1 LIAHGARKGS
11 PDPADTEADGSHPR
25 ERTAAE
31 RHPGEGPGREG
42 TRSAEVVAF
51 EDAALAFGHHTV
63 WSAANFKLGD
73 GEFVGLIGPNGTG
86 KTSLLRVL
94 LGQLPL
100 ATGGAQVLGRPPGR
114 GNPAIG
120 YVPQRRTLASDLAV
134 RGYDLVLLGLI
145 GHKWGFGPATAAER
159 TAVDEAI
166 ASVGASSYADQPVGL
181 LSGGEQ
187 QRLLIAQA
195 LLTHPRLLLLDEPLA
210 SLDLKSQ
217 HEIVHLVESIRR
229 ERQMAVI
236 LVAHDLNPLLEMLD
250 GIVFILDGR
259 VIAGTL
265 DQVVRSDLLSQLYD
279 TPVHVHVT
287 EDGHR
292 FVVGA

>member
-1 LIAHGARKGS
+1 VERSAPSTTGSRS
-11 PDPADTEADGSHPR
+11 PD
-25 ERTAAE
+25 
-31 RHPGEGPGREG
+31 
-42 TRSAEVVAF
+42 VVAF
-51 EDAALAFGHHTV
+51 ENATLAFGQRAI
-63 WSAANFKLGD
+63 WSTDDFKLAG

-100 ATGGAQVLGRPPGR
+100 ASGHVRVLGRPPGR

-120 YVPQRRTLASDLAV
+120 YVPQRRNLSSDLSV
-134 RGYDLVLLGLI
+134 RGYDLVLLGLV
-145 GHKWGFGPATAAER
+145 GHKWGFGPASAAER
-159 TAVDEAI
+159 RAVDDALE
-166 ASVGASSYADQPVGL
+166 SVGASSYAHEPVGL

-217 HEIVHLVESIRR
+217 HEIVHLVETIRLDR
-229 ERQMAVI
+229 GMTVI
-236 LVAHDLNPLLEMLD
+236 LVAHDLNPLLELLD

-259 VIAGTL
+259 VVAGTL
-265 DQVVRSDLLSQLYD
+265 DEVVRSDLLSQLYE

-287 EDGHR
+287 DDGHR

>member
-1 LIAHGARKGS
+1 LTVLDIDRFLFPQGAMS
-11 PDPADTEADGSHPR
+11 E
-25 ERTAAE
+25 
-31 RHPGEGPGREG
+31 
-42 TRSAEVVAF
+42 SATDSDVVAF
-51 EDAALAFGHHTV
+51 EDASLAFGHRTI
-63 WSAANFKLGD
+63 WSSANFKLGG

-100 ATGGAQVLGRPPGR
+100 AGGEVRVLGRPPGR

-120 YVPQRRTLASDLAV
+120 YVPQRRNLTSDLSV
-134 RGYDLVLLGLI
+134 RGYDLVLLGLV
-145 GHKWGFGPATAAER
+145 GHKWGFGPASAAER
-159 TAVDEAI
+159 RAVDEALE
-166 ASVGASSYADQPVGL
+166 SVGASDYAHEPVGL

-217 HEIVHLVESIRR
+217 HEIVHLVENIRID
-229 ERQMAVI
+229 RQVTVI
-236 LVAHDLNPLLEMLD
+236 LVAHDLNPLLEVLD
-250 GIVFILDGR
+250 GIVFILEGR
-259 VIAGTL
+259 VVAGTL
-265 DQVVRSDLLSQLYD
+265 DQVVRSDLLSQLYE